1 MLGHGFFG
9 IIKEGEKLIEKR
21 KDKSSQIQ
29 LVSVESL
36 VPKNHLL
43 RKINKVM
50 DFDFIYRLVEEKY
63 SKDIGRP
70 SIDPKVLVKMVLI
83 QHLFGIKSLRQT
95 TKEVEVNIAYRWFLG
110 YDFTDKIPHFSTL
123 SYNFLHKFTPEIFE
137 EIFTHI
143 LEEAIRRDFIKAET
157 IFIDATH
164 IKANANKHKRHKE
177 AAKVGARIYD
187 AQLRQEI
194 DEDRKARGKKP
205 LKDIDDDD
213 DKNSPSGGTKEITV
227 SNTDPDSGIFRKGEH
242 KVEFAYTTSTACDKN
257 GFVLGNVTT
266 AGNIHDSKVF
276 DEIYDKVTDRFRG
289 IENVTVDAGYKTPW
303 ICKKIIDDNRNP
315 SMPYKRPMNKKEFF
329 KPYEYVYDEH
339 YDCVI
344 CPNNQVLKYATTD
357 RNGYRQY
364 KSDPKICSSCPHLKK
379 CTHSLNHQKVV
390 IKHIWQDYIERAE
403 DFRHSYLGKATY
415 ALRSQTIERV
425 FADAK
430 EKHSMRY
437 TPYRGIK
444 RVSGWITLKFACM
457 NLKKMALW
465 A

>member
-1 MLGHGFFG
+1 V
-9 IIKEGEKLIEKR
+9 GEKLIEKQ

-50 DFDFIYRLVEEKY
+50 DFEFIYRLVEDKY

-83 QHLFGIKSLRQT
+83 QHLFGIRSLRQT

-205 LKDIDDDD
+205 LKDKDDDD
-213 DKNSPSGGTKEITV
+213 DKNSPSGGTREITV

-276 DEIYDKVTDRFRG
+276 DEIYDKVTDRFRE

-303 ICKKIIDDNRNP
+303 ICKKIIDDKRNP

-329 KPYEYVYDEH
+329 KPYEYVYDEY

-344 CPNNQVLKYATTD
+344 CPNNQVLKYVTTD

-364 KSDPKICSSCPHLKK
+364 KSNPQVCSSCPHLKK
-379 CTHSLNHQKVV
+379 CTHSLNHQKVA
-390 IKHIWQDYIERAE
+390 IKHIWQNYIERAE